1 MRWLWAPPSEAPPTQ
16 QGRLT
21 MISQQINGNCGT
33 LRAGNEGQDGTERNA
48 FSLAEVVGEG

>member
-21 MISQQINGNCGT
+21 MISQQINGNCVT
-33 LRAGNEGQDGTERNA
+33 LRAGNEGQDRMERNA